1 VLRHEHKT
9 TQEPAPA
16 RLVLVVRSDVAL
28 AAVVYADGPLALPK
42 LKETRNLQSGSYHY
56 FAKPSKGFAEGLE
69 LAVYGLSNLE
79 EPTE

>member
-1 VLRHEHKT
+1 
-9 TQEPAPA
+9 
-16 RLVLVVRSDVAL
+16 VVH
-28 AAVVYADGPLALPK
+28 ADGPLTLPK
-42 LKETRNLQSGSYHY
+42 LKETRTLQSGSYHY